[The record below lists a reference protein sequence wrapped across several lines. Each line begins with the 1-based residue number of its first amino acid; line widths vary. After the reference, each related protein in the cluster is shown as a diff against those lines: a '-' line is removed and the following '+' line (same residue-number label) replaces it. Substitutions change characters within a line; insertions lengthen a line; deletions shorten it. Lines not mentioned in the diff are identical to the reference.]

1 MGKKLHKRMNG
12 EQIKIHQHDNYQ
24 MPGAYK
30 QDGDKNKNQPMFKMA
45 KPYSMGVSMRGPLD
59 KHGMHKGPDM
69 HGKKHDGPSKYM
81 DHKGPNKM
89 DPMYNGKPGVQKEDF
104 EQFKSPNEMGHKKG
118 GPEMRG
124 PLNQNPCPDGKAW
137 DKERKGCYPSKK
149 EQAKMKTKMVKKM
162 ETKKQKQ

>member
-12 EQIKIHQHDNYQ
+12 EQVKIHQHDNYQ

-45 KPYSMGVSMRGPLD
+45 KPYSMGVSIRGPLD
-59 KHGMHKGPDM
+59 KHGI
-69 HGKKHDGPSKYM
+69 
-81 DHKGPNKM
+81 HKGPNKM